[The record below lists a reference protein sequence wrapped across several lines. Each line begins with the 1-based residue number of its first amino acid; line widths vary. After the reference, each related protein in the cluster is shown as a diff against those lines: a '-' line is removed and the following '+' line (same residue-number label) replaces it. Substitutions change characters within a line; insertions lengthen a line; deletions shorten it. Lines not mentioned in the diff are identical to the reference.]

1 MTPHAIVS
9 YDDTENDRDALR
21 LGWTLRDA
29 GARLTL
35 AYVRHAVH
43 RCPDDEELSHRGA
56 HALLERGACWLDEP
70 DMPRRVV
77 MNASTGDGLAWLA
90 AAERAD
96 MIVFGSDY
104 RTPRGHVSVGR
115 SAQALL
121 EGGLSALALAPA
133 EYAAGGETEIR
144 TVGVLRGTAD
154 EAAIETAFSIAE
166 PLDATVVDRDR
177 GVDLLIVGSRPEA
190 HPGRVMLTSHA
201 TNAIEEA
208 TSPVLIVARGV
219 PMHFET
225 LITA

>member
-9 YDDTENDRDALR
+9 YDDTQNDRDALM
-21 LGWTLRDA
+21 LGRTLREA

-43 RCPDDEELSHRGA
+43 RCPDDEELSHHQA

-70 DMPRRVV
+70 DVPRRVV
-77 MNASTGDGLAWLA
+77 VNASTGEGLAWLA
-90 AAERAD
+90 AAEQAE

-115 SAQALL
+115 SAHMLL
-121 EGGLSALALAPA
+121 EGGLSAVALAPA
-133 EYAAGGETEIR
+133 DYAGAGEPDIR

-154 EAAIETAFSIAE
+154 EAAIETAFSIADR
-166 PLDATVVDRDR
+166 LQATVVDRDHA
-177 GVDLLIVGSRPEA
+177 VDLLVVGSRPEA
-190 HPGRVMLTSHA
+190 RAGRVMLSSHA
-201 TNAIEEA
+201 SNVIEEA

-219 PMHFET
+219 PLHFET
-225 LITA
+225 LVTA